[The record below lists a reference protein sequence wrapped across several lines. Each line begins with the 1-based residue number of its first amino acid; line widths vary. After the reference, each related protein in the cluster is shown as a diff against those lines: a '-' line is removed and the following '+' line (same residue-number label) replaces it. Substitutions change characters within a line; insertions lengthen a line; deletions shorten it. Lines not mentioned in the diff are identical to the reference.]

1 MPNSRYDSF
10 TFLSHNTFVL
20 PCARTESL
28 NIFIFRPTPPPG
40 EFDRGPAIQHLCA
53 LQLPNLV
60 NEAKYVSV
68 TCRSRPTPE
77 SRRSPSPARR
87 LQRPL
92 KYFEPDQESGIV
104 VFSAHVS
111 NAGRGKD
118 ISIICNRKSLLRF
131 LAPNPEKLGD
141 PLPEPWESY
150 PYVVL
155 FELTLH
161 PLTLVRLRMVPATE
175 WWGPPVP
182 YQIWRAICRTIP
194 DRRPHKWIESVHGH
208 RIAQLVYDKSPFV
221 GHLQVMDFNPLFIKR
236 PPLFPED
243 NHPLVQQSVRRR
255 IMTDINVIPADGF
268 FTEDLVSS
276 LPYYEVTTVATFP
289 LAGLLLDDE
298 RVIGLKVCQSKLLL
312 SLLRC

>member
-60 NEAKYVSV
+60 DGAKYVSV

-77 SRRSPSPARR
+77 SMQSPPPTRR
-87 LQRPL
+87 LQRPP
-92 KYFEPDQESGIV
+92 KYFEPERESGIV

-131 LAPNPEKLGD
+131 LAPDPEKLGD
-141 PLPEPWESY
+141 PLPKPWESY
-150 PYVVL
+150 PYVIL
-155 FELTLH
+155 FA
-161 PLTLVRLRMVPATE
+161 P
-175 WWGPPVP
+175 
-182 YQIWRAICRTIP
+182 I
-194 DRRPHKWIESVHGH
+194 
-208 RIAQLVYDKSPFV
+208 
-221 GHLQVMDFNPLFIKR
+221 
-236 PPLFPED
+236 
-243 NHPLVQQSVRRR
+243 
-255 IMTDINVIPADGF
+255 
-268 FTEDLVSS
+268 
-276 LPYYEVTTVATFP
+276 
-289 LAGLLLDDE
+289 
-298 RVIGLKVCQSKLLL
+298 
-312 SLLRC
+312 